1 MRPAEQ
7 YHTNPKT
14 YVFSTGQ
21 SSQLKNNEPACGK
34 AVQFALLQ
42 RGEINKT

>member
-1 MRPAEQ
+1 MRRGRAIPYEPQ
-7 YHTNPKT
+7 NLC
-14 YVFSTGQ
+14 FSTGQ